1 MMELSVAPGAGRRF
15 LPGVCVCLIL
25 GSCRSTYEPP
35 TGDLSLDLNH
45 RDPIVRSNA
54 AVEAAEEKRLDL
66 FPQLLKNL
74 RHPNGEVRL
83 FTGAA
88 IRKLS
93 GQDFNYKAYGTTQE
107 QEEAISRYQDWLEK
121 QRSRHLKGA
130 GEPAEH
136 LQSSEVEGGS
146 AQKARLPPREGSG
159 AVPSA
164 EKDPLSQKTGKR
176 AGNNPENEADHKEAA
191 AP

>member
-1 MMELSVAPGAGRRF
+1 MDLSVAPGAGWRS
-15 LPGVCVCLIL
+15 PSGVCLCLIL

-35 TGDLSLDLNH
+35 SGDLSLDLNH

-66 FPQLLKNL
+66 IPQLLKNL

-83 FTGAA
+83 FTGVA

-93 GQDFNYKAYGTTQE
+93 GQDFNYKPYGTAEE
-107 QEEAISRYQDWLEK
+107 QEEAISRYQDWWEK
-121 QRSRHLKGA
+121 QRSSHVNGT
-130 GEPAEH
+130 GEPPEH
-136 LQSSEVEGGS
+136 PPSPEEEGGS
-146 AQKARLPPREGSG
+146 AQKALLPPRAGSS

-164 EKDPLSQKTGKR
+164 EKDRLGQRIGTLDGID
-176 AGNNPENEADHKEAA
+176 PENEVDHKEAT